1 MYATP
6 YSINFTTTLEMENKD
21 VTSEKPKITAMNV
34 SIVICAYNE
43 EKTIA
48 EVVES
53 CYKHCPN
60 AEIIVVDDG
69 STDNTASILNAL
81 TKKLSFKYERLVEN
95 KGKSWAMAHGVEKAT
110 GEIILFFDADVSNI
124 KGEHFYKLLA
134 PIFAGEADMV
144 LGQPSETLIDYRINP
159 FKSLT
164 GERALFKKDIV
175 PLINDI
181 RDVRFGV
188 ETFLNLYYQSV
199 GKKIEYVL
207 LNELIHPTKYE
218 KTSTINATKEFVNE
232 GQEIF
237 LTLLWNYKLI
247 VKRVELLI
255 TNTNSKAVKEIN
267 EVQIAINKNLT
278 SIKNKITL

>member
-1 MYATP
+1 
-6 YSINFTTTLEMENKD
+6 MENKD

-69 STDNTASILNAL
+69 STDSTPTILKTL
-81 TKKLSFKYERLVEN
+81 SSKLPIKYEQLAEN
-95 KGKSWAMAHGVEKAT
+95 KGKSWAMAYGVEKSA

-124 KGEHFYKLLA
+124 QGEHFYKLLA
-134 PIFAGEADMV
+134 PLFAGEADMV